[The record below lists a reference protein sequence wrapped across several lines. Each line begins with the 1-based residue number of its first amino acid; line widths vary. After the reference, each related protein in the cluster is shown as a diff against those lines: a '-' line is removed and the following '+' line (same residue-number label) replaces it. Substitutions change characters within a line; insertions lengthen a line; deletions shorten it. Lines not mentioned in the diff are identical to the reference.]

1 MLDKA
6 EADAI
11 RTKGTHNGYGYAG
24 PIRVKYS
31 EGVFNYFVNHIHVNK
46 EYAVWLATH
55 FQQT

>member
-1 MLDKA
+1 MVEQA

-24 PIRVKYS
+24 PIRVKYTDH
-31 EGVFNYFVNHIHVNK
+31 FQYFVNHIEVNR
-46 EYAVWLATH
+46 EYAEWFVTH